1 MRIWIDG
8 KLQVYSDE
16 LSLVSTHFE
25 EVSNL
30 KVENEELA
38 QNFIVETISSLKAYM
53 IGTFSE
59 CQAEQKM
66 FNGINLNGE
75 MDSLSADL
83 IRRYK

>member
-38 QNFIVETISSLKAYM
+38 QNFIVETFSSLKAYM
-53 IGTFSE
+53 IGTFFRVPNR
-59 CQAEQKM
+59 AK
-66 FNGINLNGE
+66 NV
-75 MDSLSADL
+75 
-83 IRRYK
+83 